1 MTTKYVLFLPPTEFP
16 DKEMKKD
23 YIDWVEKNKEISRR
37 FKKKIYQKQINV
49 KTSWHHHRILDCS
62 RVEVKTGSLEL
73 SSSTVHVDAK
83 FGNKIYSDGKYDYYR
98 KDDYKP
104 AHDET
109 SYSLDINTKTLVFS
123 KKEGDDCLLT
133 YGTAPNEKQEKES
146 IVVNCE
152 SLDDVQELVS
162 KSDYEMIC
170 KSLDSFSL
178 SFGCKDSV
186 KDMVKRR
193 YKDDTSETHFFAHV
207 EEISDADIEEQTI
220 IIYPVH
226 TLEVRNGIKKYRTT
240 SRYSFWVP
248 ESAPASNSFR
258 VWTHVS
264 RFARFMNFAIFLATL
279 GIAIGLLIFSDS
291 QPAVALSEMG
301 GIPSLLCGVW
311 IFPINIICVALPFWL
326 IDNFTI
332 DIDDLKEKTKAYTL
346 YNTVYL
352 AIAALVLGGAHL
364 LMHQICF
371 G

>member
-23 YIDWVEKNKEISRR
+23 YIDWVEKNKEVSRR
-37 FKKKIYQKQINV
+37 FKEKVYQKEIDV
-49 KTSWHHHRILDCS
+49 TTRWYHHRIIKCN
-62 RVEVKTGSLEL
+62 RIEVKTGSLEL

-83 FGNKIYSDGKYDYYR
+83 FGNELYSDGKHTFYS
-98 KDDYKP
+98 DYKP
-104 AHDET
+104 AHKET
-109 SYSLDINTKTLVFS
+109 SYSLDVNSKTLVFS
-123 KKEGDDCLLT
+123 KREGDECVLT
-133 YGTAPNEKQEKES
+133 YGWAPTKKQERES
-146 IVVNCE
+146 IIVSCE
-152 SLDDVQELVS
+152 NIEDAKGCISES
-162 KSDYEMIC
+162 EYEMIC

-178 SFGCKDSV
+178 STDCKDSV
-186 KDMVKRR
+186 KDMVKKR
-193 YKDDTSETHFFAHV
+193 YKNDTSETHFFPHIQ
-207 EEISDADIEEQTI
+207 EISNVDIEEQTV

-240 SRYSFWVP
+240 SRYDFSVP